1 MPENK
6 TKEIGLR
13 IKTIR
18 LKHHITQKQL
28 ASHIGVSQTAIAL
41 WESGQRTVPLET
53 IDHIAEYLNVSVGYL
68 LLGEPNESNNSNDIK
83 KPISNDS
90 KEAYVINKLEKLNIS
105 NQHTKIN
112 ISGETE
118 GKLYES
124 IISKYNTLEE
134 FADQTHIPLEVIKNV
149 LTKGLLH
156 SSSLDVGLIT
166 SFLRL
171 DIEQLFK
178 GNFEKLYYRYT
189 SDSFKAATS
198 NVIDTILEVCNEEN
212 ASDDLKRWFQV
223 YKQSGADDQRAL
235 FETTH
240 QSEEYQK
247 QQSVTVAP

>member
-1 MPENK
+1 M
-6 TKEIGLR
+6 
-13 IKTIR
+13 
-18 LKHHITQKQL
+18 
-28 ASHIGVSQTAIAL
+28 
-41 WESGQRTVPLET
+41 
-53 IDHIAEYLNVSVGYL
+53 
-68 LLGEPNESNNSNDIK
+68 
-83 KPISNDS
+83 
-90 KEAYVINKLEKLNIS
+90 
-105 NQHTKIN
+105 
-112 ISGETE
+112 
-118 GKLYES
+118 
-124 IISKYNTLEE
+124 
-134 FADQTHIPLEVIKNV
+134 

-178 GNFEKLYYRYT
+178 GNFEKLDYRYT

-198 NVIDTILEVCNEEN
+198 NDIDTILEVCNEEN

-247 QQSVTVAP
+247 QQSVTVTP